1 VDSPIFNGEC
11 RDMPSERT
19 THGELPSPVTT
30 KNASP
35 IPNIVRPNT
44 KITSRCMWCLPT
56 PNDQVESARHG
67 VFGIVREG
75 LRKLATL
82 ANQFLLSL
90 VELTAK
96 LYLI

>member
-1 VDSPIFNGEC
+1 
-11 RDMPSERT
+11 
-19 THGELPSPVTT
+19 
-30 KNASP
+30 
-35 IPNIVRPNT
+35 
-44 KITSRCMWCLPT
+44 MWCLPT

-82 ANQFLLSL
+82 ANQFLLSP